1 MSPVRPPDQGDEW
14 VALSAEPLPVDEAGA
29 WAVQIDCGAVVSFNG
44 TARDHAGDRQGV
56 TGLEYEAY
64 EAEALARMG
73 QIVAAA
79 RRRWPELGRLVV
91 LHRVGPVELGQSA
104 VVVVAAAPHRR
115 EAFVACHFVIDAL
128 KATVPIWK
136 RETWA
141 DGQSWG
147 LEAQHLMTLAE
158 WEASGAAAAMGADP
172 GAEAE
177 AEVEVGSGRR
187 P

>member
-29 WAVQIDCGAVVSFNG
+29 WAVQVDCGAVVSFSG
-44 TARDHAGDRQGV
+44 TARDHAGDRRGV
-56 TGLEYEAY
+56 TRLEYEAY
-64 EAEALARMG
+64 EDEALARMG

-79 RRRWPELGRLVV
+79 RRRWPELGRMVMI
-91 LHRVGPVELGQSA
+91 HRVGLVELGRSA
-104 VVVVAAAPHRR
+104 VVVVVAAPHRQ
-115 EAFVACHFVIDAL
+115 EAFSACRFAIDAL

-141 DGQSWG
+141 DGESWG

-158 WEASGAAAAMGADP
+158 WEASTSRPTPAWRP
-172 GAEAE
+172 GRG
-177 AEVEVGSGRR
+177 VR